1 MADNF
6 DVIVI
11 GAGPAGYVAA
21 IRAAQNGM
29 KTAVVERERAG
40 GICLNWGCI
49 PSKALLKSVEV
60 LEYARHAKD
69 YGITITGEIKP
80 DPKAIIA
87 RSRAVVDQLAKGVE
101 YLLKKNKI
109 EQVKGEG
116 RLLKAT
122 TVSVKTE
129 KGERTLEAKKV
140 ILATG
145 GRARIL
151 PGLEPNG
158 KTIVSYRE
166 AMLVD
171 RIPKHAVVI
180 GGGAIGCEFAT
191 FWAALGAKVTIVEM
205 MPAIL
210 PIEDEE
216 VSKHV
221 AAAFTKRGFT
231 VLTETAFKG
240 TKVTGDT
247 VQVTVAAKDSKEQVL
262 EADLVLGAIGVRG
275 NVENLG
281 LEDLKVEVV
290 KSFVKVGKG
299 FETAAKGLHAIGDV
313 IGGALL
319 AHKGSFEGIACA
331 DWIAGKGTG
340 TIAYDQIPGGTFCH
354 PSVGSIGL
362 TEKAAREKGHDVKVG
377 RFPFKALG
385 RAVSVG
391 EADGFVKVVSS
402 AKRGEILGCHIVGP
416 GATDLINEVSVAMK
430 AEATVHELHEAI
442 HAHPTF
448 PEAIMEAAADA
459 LGHAI
464 HI

>member
-1 MADNF
+1 MADTY
-6 DVIVI
+6 DLVVL
-11 GAGPAGYVAA
+11 GAGPGGYVAA
-21 IRAAQNGM
+21 IRAAQLGM

-60 LEYARHAKD
+60 LEYARHSKD
-69 YGITITGEIKP
+69 YGIEIAGEIRP

-101 YLLKKNKI
+101 YLLKKNKV

-116 RLLKAT
+116 RLVKAT
-122 TVSVKTE
+122 SVLVKTE
-129 KGERTLEAKKV
+129 KGDRQLDAKKV

-145 GRARIL
+145 GRPRIL

-158 KTIVSYRE
+158 KTIVTSRE

-171 RIPKHAVVI
+171 RVPKHAVVI

-191 FWAALGAKVTIVEM
+191 FWAAMGAKVTIVEM
-205 MPAIL
+205 MPQIL

-216 VSKHV
+216 VARHV
-221 AAAFTKRGFT
+221 ASEFKKRKID
-231 VLTETAFKG
+231 VLVETAYKG
-240 TKVTGDT
+240 TKVQGDK
-247 VQVTVAAKDSKEQVL
+247 VQVEVAAKDGKTQTL
-262 EADLVLGAIGVRG
+262 DADLVLGAIGVRG

-290 KSFVKVGKG
+290 KSFVKVGPG
-299 FETAAKGLHAIGDV
+299 YETAAKGLHAIGDV

-319 AHKGSFEGIACA
+319 AHKASFEGIACVE
-331 DWIAGKGTG
+331 WIAGKGPG

-362 TEKAAREKGHDVKVG
+362 TEKAAREKGLDIKVG
-377 RFPFKALG
+377 KFPFKALG
-385 RAVSVG
+385 RAVATG
-391 EADGFVKVVSS
+391 ETDGFVKIVSS
-402 AKRGEILGCHIVGP
+402 AKRGEILGAHIVGP
-416 GATDLINEVSVAMK
+416 GATDLINEVSLAMK
-430 AEATVHELHEAI
+430 AEATVHELHDAI

-448 PEAIMEAAADA
+448 PEALMEAAGDA